1 MKRAGTG
8 WLAWPAILYLGI
20 LFLAPT
26 SVVLGY
32 SFLQRDYHGGVVA
45 QFSLVA
51 WTKATDLITL
61 RILTRSVGLAL
72 FVTLADLL
80 LGYPCAAALARLETH
95 RRQLL
100 VVLIS
105 FPLVTSLLLRTYGWM
120 YLLPGELRGNLVGIA
135 LVLVFNYF
143 PFMVLPLLRSYERA
157 DASLLQAA
165 LDLGATPWQA
175 FWRVTWPITRS
186 GMWAGAALVFIPV
199 MGEYLVPTF
208 VGNGQVELIGIT
220 IWKQFE
226 QRNWP
231 YAAACAVWLAA
242 IVLVP
247 MLFAAVWRS
256 PAGEEEQR

>member
-1 MKRAGTG
+1 M
-8 WLAWPAILYLGI
+8 
-20 LFLAPT
+20 PT
-26 SVVLGY
+26 SVVLAY
-32 SFLQRDYHGGVVA
+32 SVLQRDFHGGVV
-45 QFSLVA
+45 FSFSADA
-51 WTKATDLITL
+51 WTKATDLLTL
-61 RILTRSVGLAL
+61 RILVRSVGLAL
-72 FVTLADLL
+72 FVTLGDLL
-80 LGYPCAAALARLETH
+80 LGYPCAAALARMGAS

-120 YLLPGELRGNLVGIA
+120 YLLPTPLRGNLVGIA
-135 LVLVFNYF
+135 LVLVVNYF
-143 PFMVLPLLRSYERA
+143 PFMLLPLLRSYERA

-175 FWRVTWPITRS
+175 FSRVTWPITRS

-208 VGNGQVELIGIT
+208 IGNGQVELIGIT

-231 YAAACAVWLAA
+231 YAAACAIWLAA

-247 MLFAAVWRS
+247 TIFAAAWRS
-256 PAGEEEQR
+256 SDKEDSR